1 MKKKNTYD
9 VLHILVNQKFEAED
23 ILLKLNE
30 GKSFSDL
37 ARQFSTCPSAKNGG
51 ALGPIP
57 EGKAD
62 PDFET
67 AALALKPG
75 QRSDRP
81 VRSRFGYHLI
91 ERLS

>member
-1 MKKKNTYD
+1 MKKLNNYD
-9 VLHILVNQKFEAED
+9 VLHILVNRKFEAED
-23 ILLKLNE
+23 ILKKLIE
-30 GKSFSDL
+30 GKTFKEL
-37 ARQFSTCPSAKNGG
+37 AQKFSTCPSAKNGG

-75 QRSDRP
+75 ERTRQPIRT
-81 VRSRFGYHLI
+81 RFGYHII
-91 ERLS
+91 ERIS